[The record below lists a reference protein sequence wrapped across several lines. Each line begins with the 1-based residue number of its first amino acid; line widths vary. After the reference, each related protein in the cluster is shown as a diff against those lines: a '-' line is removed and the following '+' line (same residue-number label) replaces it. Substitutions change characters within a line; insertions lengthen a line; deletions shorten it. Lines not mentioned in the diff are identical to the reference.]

1 MIFLYYAIT
10 FILIL
15 FLVLPFVMVFFAL
28 FSQERLKMRRP
39 LQSYDFGNIITA
51 YRNAEIAKPLVQSL
65 LKQTHQNHLIYLIA
79 DNCDIENWD
88 IYDERL
94 MVLRP
99 EEPLNLKVKSII
111 HGMEHYRRPHNFT
124 VIYDADNLAH
134 PDFLKVMNEYA
145 NSGYTSIQGQ
155 RTAKN
160 LDTTFAAM
168 DSLGEFYKN
177 YIERYVPYLLG
188 SSSVISG
195 SGMAV
200 ETALYRG
207 YLTSPEI
214 ETGKHLGK
222 KMLQEDKIL
231 QNHLLYQKEK
241 IVYAKDALIYDE
253 KVTTG
258 DAVETQRGRWLYSY
272 FQNLPNTVGLLLR
285 GFFLLNWNQLLF
297 ALTTIIPPMFILL
310 GISLIWMCLS
320 VLVSWKMALAM
331 FVAIGVFGL
340 NIFLSLY
347 LSRVP
352 KAIWKAIGSLPQ
364 FAARQFTALFKMRNP
379 NKNFKHSEHTVQ
391 VSIEEIL
398 NAK

>member
-15 FLVLPFVMVFFAL
+15 FLVLPFVMVVISLL
-28 FSQERLKMRRP
+28 FRERLKPRRP
-39 LQSYDFGNIITA
+39 LQEYDFGNVITA

-88 IYDERL
+88 IYDDRL

-111 HGMEHYRRPHNFT
+111 HGMEHYRRPHDFT

-134 PDFLKVMNEYA
+134 PDFLKVINEYA
-145 NSGYTSIQGQ
+145 NCGYASIQGQ

-200 ETALYRG
+200 ETNLYRG

-231 QNHLLYQKEK
+231 QNYLLYQKEK

-272 FQNLPNTVGLLLR
+272 FQNLPNTIGLLLR
-285 GFFLLNWNQLLF
+285 GFFLFNWNQLLF
-297 ALTTIIPPMFILL
+297 SLTTIIPPMFILL
-310 GISLIWMCLS
+310 GISIIWMGLS
-320 VLVSWKMALAM
+320 AFVSLKMALAM
-331 FVAIGVFGL
+331 FIAIGVFGL

-352 KAIWKAIGSLPQ
+352 QPIWKAIWSLPQ

-398 NAK
+398 NTK